1 MNNHEESRPGV
12 DFFLAL
18 LMFILAGRYLT
29 LNPEVYFPEQKAVYI
44 AHTAGLLIHI
54 IGAIL
59 TVIIGPFQFLPRIIT
74 KKYIRLH
81 RWMGKIYLSGVVFGS
96 LGGFYMA
103 LMAVGRC
110 YRFHLLP

>member
-1 MNNHEESRPGV
+1 MKKAGWGLM
-12 DFFLAL
+12 FFLAL